1 MRAVLL
7 AALLG
12 HTVLGCRYD
21 LDKAD
26 VDANTSGRSCKVST
40 AAVCMEAETHSDFT
54 WIKGKIFA
62 ANCFGSS
69 CHSGATA
76 SGRRDLTDDPY
87 TSLMGTGTGGVK
99 SNLSPVHD
107 LVVPGSP
114 QNSYLY
120 FIIRGVPPEA
130 GTPPFP
136 EPASNI
142 GYMPM
147 SNSTLCCQKIDAIER
162 WITAGAMND

>member
-7 AALLG
+7 AALLAW
-12 HTVLGCRYD
+12 GCRYD
-21 LDKAD
+21 LDTAEL
-26 VDANTSGRSCKVST
+26 DANTSGRSCKVST

-76 SGRRDLTDDPY
+76 SGKRDLTDDPF
-87 TSLMGTGTGGVK
+87 TVLMGTGGTGGVK
-99 SNLSPVHD
+99 ANLSPMHD
-107 LVVPGSP
+107 LVVPGNP
-114 QNSYLY
+114 ANSYLF
-120 FIIRGVPPEA
+120 FIIKGVEKA
-130 GTPPFP
+130 DGTPPYADP
-136 EPASNI
+136 PSNV

-147 SNSTLCCQKIDAIER
+147 SNSTLCCQKVDAIER
-162 WITAGAMND
+162 WITAGALNN